1 MKNILRKRI
10 HKTEHNGD
18 LTEINLVPVQKVQI
32 WKQLFCW
39 EETDDSGVGVVEVIL
54 ILVVLI
60 ALVILFRDQL
70 TDLVEKLLRN
80 ISRDALSL

>member
-1 MKNILRKRI
+1 MKKIFKKRI
-10 HKTEHNGD
+10 HKTEHGCD
-18 LTEINLVPVQKVQI
+18 LTEMNLVPVQKVQI
-32 WKQLFCW
+32 WKLLFCW

-80 ISRDALSL
+80 ISRNALNL

>member
-1 MKNILRKRI
+1 MMKNRENRVE
-10 HKTEHNGD
+10 KTEQFYD
-18 LTEINLVPVQKVQI
+18 VTQPALEPVEKTQI

-39 EETDDSGVGVVEVIL
+39 EQTDDSGVGVVEVIL

-70 TDLVEKLLRN
+70 TDLVEKLLKN